1 MPPTR
6 ASGSV
11 PARRRLPRAIESDP
25 RCDEV
30 RAALATSNV
39 PLWSGS
45 DVVVASVVDS
55 PAIRSALQAA
65 STAGQLERGLET
77 IAAALDGEARG
88 LLAAGLG
95 DADRVSRLLIVSDDG
110 SERFYRQVERLLRAH
125 GDRVLALRVRCGAST
140 LGELLFG
147 PDATAKAVAVSRKSA
162 VAAVLLALA
171 SGD

>member
-6 ASGSV
+6 ASGSA

-30 RAALATSNV
+30 RVALATSNV
-39 PLWSGS
+39 PLWSRS
-45 DVVVASVVDS
+45 DVVVPSVVDS
-55 PAIRSALQAA
+55 PAVRSALQAA
-65 STAGQLERGLET
+65 SAAGQLERGLET
-77 IAAALDGEARG
+77 VAAALDGEARG
-88 LLAAGLG
+88 LFAAGLG

-125 GDRVLALRVRCGAST
+125 GDRVLVLRVRCSASA

-171 SGD
+171 SGA